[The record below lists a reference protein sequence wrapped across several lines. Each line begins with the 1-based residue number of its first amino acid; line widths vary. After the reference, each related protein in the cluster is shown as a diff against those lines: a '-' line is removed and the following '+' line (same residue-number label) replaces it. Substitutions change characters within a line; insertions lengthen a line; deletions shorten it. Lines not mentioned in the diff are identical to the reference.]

1 MMRMKRA
8 VCALL
13 MCALMLCCAVSL
25 APEAFAVSA
34 QMEIVEKDTL
44 YRTSKN
50 VTADFKVSRGT
61 LRLPGVTL
69 NVSGDFYLE
78 GGKVQMDGGTLNILG
93 DLYVSSDLYV
103 MYGKVNVAGNVI
115 HTGGQI
121 DVGMGKL
128 NIGGDY
134 YIATPREYAGTPYW
148 DSCYGALL
156 MRHSSAAVTVGGDFY
171 MDSCYGTDFTAG
183 TLTVSGDFTQKSDFA
198 PKKFSA
204 VKTHKTILN
213 GETAQRVTLECQK
226 STFAKLEIAN
236 PEGIIVPGY
245 FAAASLTAPSGEVKI
260 QSENAVFENL
270 TLAVPKVTVTGDLVQ
285 HGDLTL
291 QSHTMTVNGNLTHTD
306 GDILVG
312 WGTLNVTGDY
322 HLATYQ
328 PLVSAV
334 LLSEE
339 EVPAEAEAETEP
351 VETEQDGWAGSHGK
365 LIMNYSY
372 STVNVGGDFYVN
384 ASDGTDFTAG
394 TLTVSG
400 DFTQKVNY
408 SLKKFRASGSHTVV
422 LNGTEAQKVKLE
434 SPESTFAKLE
444 VANPAGMIVTDYLG
458 AASLTA
464 PGGVVKIQ
472 SEGAAFENLILDAPL
487 VTVTGDLT
495 QDGKLDL
502 KNNTLKVEGNL
513 TQTSGEIIVCTGALE
528 VSGDYYIATPSTDEA
543 GETTWGGSFGVLT
556 MGYSKGSVT
565 VGGDF
570 YAASPEAL
578 RHSAGTLTVKG
589 ERK

>member
-13 MCALMLCCAVSL
+13 MSVLLLGTVVTLAPDASAVSG
-25 APEAFAVSA
+25 
-34 QMEIVEKDTL
+34 QMVTVEKDTL
-44 YRTSKN
+44 YRTSRN
-50 VTADFKVSRGT
+50 VTSDFKVSKGT

-69 NVSGDFYLE
+69 TVNGDFYLE
-78 GGKVQMDGGTLNILG
+78 GGKVQLDGGTLNILG

-115 HTGGQI
+115 HTGGEI

-128 NIGGDY
+128 IIGGDY
-134 YIATPREYAGTPYW
+134 HIAAPKEYSGVTYW
-148 DSCYGALL
+148 DSCYGELL
-156 MRHSSAAVTVGGDFY
+156 MQHTSATVTVGGDFY

-204 VKTHKTILN
+204 EKTHKTILN
-213 GETAQRVTLECQK
+213 GETAQTVTLESDK
-226 STFAKLEIAN
+226 STFAKLEITN
-236 PEGIIVPGY
+236 PEGIIVPNY
-245 FAAASLTAPSGEVKI
+245 FAAASLTAPSGEVRI
-260 QSENAVFENL
+260 QSENAVFENV
-270 TLAVPKVTVTGDLVQ
+270 TLAVPQLTVIGNMTQ

-291 QSHTMTVNGNLTHTD
+291 QSHTMTVDGNLVHTD

-322 HLATYQ
+322 HLAT
-328 PLVSAV
+328 PGIALISIRADVGGEEAGEAV
-334 LLSEE
+334 A
-339 EVPAEAEAETEP
+339 VEP
-351 VETEQDGWAGSHGK
+351 ENDGWSGSHGK
-365 LIMNYSY
+365 LIMNYAY

-384 ASDGTDFTAG
+384 ASDGTAFTAG

-408 SLKKFRASGSHTVV
+408 SLKRFVASGNHTVV
-422 LNGTEAQKVKLE
+422 LNGAQTQRVTLE
-434 SPESTFAKLE
+434 SPESTFAKLQVE
-444 VANPAGMIVTDYLG
+444 NPDGILVTDYL
-458 AASLTA
+458 AAAALTA
-464 PGGVVKIQ
+464 PDGAVKIR
-472 SEGAAFENLILDAPL
+472 SEGAAFENLTLDTPL
-487 VTVTGDLT
+487 VTVTGDLV
-495 QDGKLDL
+495 QDGKLEL

-513 TQTSGEIIVCTGALE
+513 IQTSGEIVVGMGELD
-528 VSGDYYIATPSTDEA
+528 VSGDYYIATPETDEA
-543 GETTWGGSFGVLT
+543 GETTWSGSFGVLT

-570 YAASPEAL
+570 YAAFPDAV
-578 RHSAGTLTVKG
+578 RHTAGTLTVMG